1 MTIVGA
7 YLISIILSFL
17 GGLIGLFVSTPIC
30 MVFHT
35 VLRPQSLQEKFLENL
50 SLYSERLSGI
60 ISGFITY
67 FSYQSVLEFMNVE
80 FGQNTIIFIVV
91 LTFVTSTL
99 YVLSAPHRK
108 SHEATNFWWKVGT
121 VITIYINS

>member
-7 YLISIILSFL
+7 YLISIVLSYL
-17 GGLIGLFVSTPIC
+17 GRLIGLFVSTPIC
-30 MVFHT
+30 MAFHA
-35 VLRPQSLQEKFLENL
+35 VLRPQSLQEKFLENIR
-50 SLYSERLSGI
+50 LYIERLAGI
-60 ISGFITY
+60 ISGVIMY

-91 LTFVTSTL
+91 LTFITSTL
-99 YVLSAPHRK
+99 YVLSAPQRK
-108 SHEATNFWWKVGT
+108 SQEATNFWWRIGT